1 MSSGLGGPDWRDT
14 LIEVG
19 RDLYA
24 HNLVTS
30 HGGNLSV
37 RRPAGGALITATGA
51 MLGRLDDAHLVAV
64 DDRGE
69 PLSPRALAPS
79 SNTDVHLAI
88 YAAHPEAR
96 AIIHAHPIY
105 AVARSLRLQESERED
120 VFEPVNLEAQLILKG
135 SVPALTVDWDG
146 TPVAV
151 TEALQRCPVVLVRGH
166 GSFAMGAD
174 LWEALNYTSVLEE
187 AAQIATLAGR

>member
-1 MSSGLGGPDWRDT
+1 MSSGLGGPDWRET

-51 MLGRLDDAHLVAV
+51 MLGRLDETRLIAV
-64 DDRGE
+64 DERGE
-69 PLSPRALAPS
+69 PLSPKAPAPS

-88 YAAHPEAR
+88 YAAHAEAR
-96 AIIHAHPIY
+96 AIIHAHPVY
-105 AVARSLRLQESERED
+105 AVARSLAMRE
-120 VFEPVNLEAQLILKG
+120 VAPEAEFAPINLEAQLILK
-135 SVPALTVDWDG
+135 SPVPVLTVDWENTADA
-146 TPVAV
+146 VA
-151 TEALQRCPVVLVRGH
+151 EALHRCPVVLVRGH
-166 GSFAMGAD
+166 GSFAMGTD
-174 LWEALNYTSVLEE
+174 LWQALNYTSVLEE

>member
-1 MSSGLGGPDWRDT
+1 MTSGLGGPDWRET

-51 MLGRLDDAHLVAV
+51 MLGRLSGSRLVAV
-64 DDRGE
+64 NARGE
-69 PLSPRALAPS
+69 PLSSKAPAPS

-88 YAAHPEAR
+88 YAAHLGAL
-96 AIIHAHPIY
+96 AVIHAHPVY
-105 AVARSLRLQESERED
+105 AVARSLALRESAPED
-120 VFEPVNLEAQLILKG
+120 EFAPINLEAQLILQAA
-135 SVPALTVDWDG
+135 VPVLTVDWDG
-146 TPVAV
+146 APNAV
-151 TEALQRCPVVLVRGH
+151 TEALHRCPIVLVRGH
-166 GSFAMGAD
+166 GSFAIGAD
-174 LWEALNYTSVLEE
+174 LWQALNYTSVLEE
-187 AAQIATLAGR
+187 AAQIAMLAG

>member
-1 MSSGLGGPDWRDT
+1 MTSGLGGPDWRET

-51 MLGRLDDAHLVAV
+51 MLGRLDGSRLVAV
-64 DDRGE
+64 DALGQ
-69 PLSPRALAPS
+69 PLSAKAPAPS

-88 YAAHPEAR
+88 YTAHPA
-96 AIIHAHPIY
+96 ANAVIHAHPVY
-105 AVARSLRLQESERED
+105 AVARSLAQREAAPED
-120 VFEPVNLEAQLILKG
+120 AFAPINLEAQLILRTP
-135 SVPALTVDWDG
+135 VPVLTVDWDG
-146 TPVAV
+146 TPRAVA
-151 TEALQRCPVVLVRGH
+151 EALHACPIVLVRGH

-174 LWEALNYTSVLEE
+174 LWEALNYTSVLDE

>member
-1 MSSGLGGPDWRDT
+1 MSSGLGGPDWRET

-51 MLGRLDDAHLVAV
+51 MLGRLGESHLVAV
-64 DDRGE
+64 DERGE
-69 PLSPRALAPS
+69 PLSRRAPAPS

-88 YAAHPEAR
+88 YASHPEAR
-96 AIIHAHPIY
+96 AVIHAHPVY
-105 AVARSLRLQESERED
+105 AVARSLALGEVVLED
-120 VFEPVNLEAQLILKG
+120 TFAPINLEAQLILK
-135 SVPALTVDWDG
+135 SPVPVLTVDWDG
-146 TPVAV
+146 TPEAVA
-151 TEALQRCPVVLVRGH
+151 EALQRCPIVLVRGH
-166 GSFAMGAD
+166 GSFAAGSD
-174 LWEALNYTSVLEE
+174 LWQALNYTSVLEE
-187 AAQIATLAGR
+187 AAQIAALAGR

>member
-1 MSSGLGGPDWRDT
+1 MSSGLGGPDWRET

-51 MLGRLDDAHLVAV
+51 MLGRLDEGQLVAV

-69 PLSPRALAPS
+69 PLSPKAPAPS

-88 YAAHPEAR
+88 YAAHPEAS
-96 AIIHAHPIY
+96 AVIHAHPVY
-105 AVARSLRLQESERED
+105 AVARSLAMREQAPED
-120 VFEPVNLEAQLILKG
+120 EFAPINLEAQLILKT
-135 SVPALTVDWDG
+135 SVPVLTVDWDG
-146 TPVAV
+146 APNAVA
-151 TEALQRCPVVLVRGH
+151 EALHRCPIVLVRGH
-166 GSFAMGAD
+166 GSFAMGNNP
-174 LWEALNYTSVLEE
+174 WEALSYTSVLEE
-187 AAQIATLAGR
+187 AAQIAALAGR

>member
-1 MSSGLGGPDWRDT
+1 VSSGLGGPDWRET

-19 RDLYA
+19 RDLYS

-51 MLGRLDDAHLVAV
+51 MLGRLNETHLVAV
-64 DDRGE
+64 DERGG
-69 PLSPRALAPS
+69 PLSSRARAPS

-88 YAAHPEAR
+88 YAAHPETH
-96 AIIHAHPIY
+96 AIIHAHPVY
-105 AVARSLRLQESERED
+105 AVARSLALR
-120 VFEPVNLEAQLILKG
+120 EPVLEDSFAAINLEAQLILK
-135 SVPALTVDWDG
+135 SPVPVLTVDWDG
-146 TPVAV
+146 TPAAV
-151 TEALQRCPVVLVRGH
+151 TEALHRCPIVLVRGH